1 MDVEPINTGQ
11 IKFNS
16 LSIESDNYPW
26 SGMYHGGI
34 DMLVETT
41 GNYTFDHWEVDN
53 HAISNP
59 YLPSFTLM
67 LSESDNIKG
76 VYSSEIIPGIVINE
90 INYNPSDDFNPE
102 DWVELYNSS
111 ESPINI
117 GNWRFRD
124 EVNEHVFIIPEN
136 TILLADNFIV
146 LCKDTTAFTNLFPE
160 VANFIGNLGFGFD
173 GGGEL
178 IKLFDSNDILM
189 DDVEYDDEDPWPVE
203 ADGAGPTLEL
213 IDPYLDNSLAENWM
227 ASEGYGSP
235 GSANTMN
242 SCEET
247 PGDINGD
254 GVINV
259 LDVILMVG
267 IILVLE
273 DDYTICQQYASDIN
287 LDGIVDIL
295 DIIALVNL
303 ILG

>member
-1 MDVEPINTGQ
+1 
-11 IKFNS
+11 
-16 LSIESDNYPW
+16 
-26 SGMYHGGI
+26 
-34 DMLVETT
+34 
-41 GNYTFDHWEVDN
+41 
-53 HAISNP
+53 
-59 YLPSFTLM
+59 
-67 LSESDNIKG
+67 
-76 VYSSEIIPGIVINE
+76 
-90 INYNPSDDFNPE
+90 
-102 DWVELYNSS
+102 
-111 ESPINI
+111 
-117 GNWRFRD
+117 
-124 EVNEHVFIIPEN
+124 
-136 TILLADNFIV
+136 
-146 LCKDTTAFTNLFPE
+146 
-160 VANFIGNLGFGFD
+160 
-173 GGGEL
+173 L

-287 LDGIVDIL
+287 SDGVIDIL
-295 DIIALVNL
+295 DVILLVNI
-303 ILG
+303 ILGP